1 MSILYGPLG
10 LVAAAFIE
18 GRKPTLDRARVK
30 QLAKDGLGPAKIARE
45 LGMARSSVYR
55 LLEE

>member
-1 MSILYGPLG
+1 MTRQTHRRPGSTSTIG
-10 LVAAAFIE
+10 
-18 GRKPTLDRARVK
+18 
-30 QLAKDGLGPAKIARE
+30 AKIARE